1 MAYDG
6 EGQYL
11 DLTQMDTH
19 QQALE
24 THAQQLRQILDTLS
38 TQIQPLLNSWTG
50 DAKDQYVRAQT
61 AWNQTADEMV
71 AALQKSAVSLA
82 DITAM
87 ARQTENS
94 MASLWN
100 R

>member
-11 DLTQMDTH
+11 DLTQMDAH

-24 THAQQLRQILDTLS
+24 THAQQLQQILDTLDS
-38 TQIQPLLNSWTG
+38 QMQPLLNSWTG
-50 DAKDQYVRAQT
+50 DARDQYVSAQT
-61 AWNQTADEMV
+61 AWNQTAGEMM
-71 AALQKSAVSLA
+71 AALQKSAVALS
-82 DITAM
+82 DITARG
-87 ARQTENS
+87 RQTETA
-94 MASLWN
+94 MANLWT